1 MILEAFGPSFQW
13 SKLSTSNGLHST
25 VLFCTVLYC
34 TVQYMYIHCVQNRT
48 VLYCTL
54 AATLPRGSR
63 IEDCSLL
70 CCAVCDLCEVQ
81 TRLGALVLAEAYH
94 HQDYYAILGDLAPE
108 LAHARPAG
116 EASARAGTGPL
127 KSARFPH
134 LHTAITMGSTRKP
147 CALI

>member
-1 MILEAFGPSFQW
+1 MVYTLQYCS
-13 SKLSTSNGLHST
+13 
-25 VLFCTVLYC
+25 VLYC
-34 TVQYMYIHCVQNRT
+34 I
-48 VLYCTL
+48 VLYSTCTYTVYRTEQYCIVHWRR
-54 AATLPRGSR
+54 TLPRGSR